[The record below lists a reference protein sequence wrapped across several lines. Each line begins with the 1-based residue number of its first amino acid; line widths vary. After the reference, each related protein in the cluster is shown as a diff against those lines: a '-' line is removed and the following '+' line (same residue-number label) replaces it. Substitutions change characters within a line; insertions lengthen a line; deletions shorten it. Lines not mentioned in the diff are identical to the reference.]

1 MTGASDPARVVF
13 RLACFLPVVAAPF
26 LTNWIC
32 TTAPVERWL
41 GRGLDGFTDLLIA
54 GKTIWTSDDLR
65 SLKAAWIAR
74 MPVGKDV
81 LILGSSRALPI
92 SSEWFQPLSMFNAAV
107 FSGDMDDMISIF
119 QLCVEA
125 GKTPRVVVLE
135 LNPALTNE
143 AKAGEQRAL
152 EPYFRRALA
161 RYRVRP
167 PLRLW
172 GELFSALQFRLNL
185 RRLRSPAW
193 GVSREPVAGAD
204 RLLPD
209 GVPDYGRQ
217 QLSAS
222 PDLVEANVALSISH
236 FDRGYIPWRTKSQ
249 PDGYDLKLF
258 RCFLDDVQSRGIRVV
273 VWLAPIHPAAYDFYA
288 KLGGYDE
295 TWIRREMASRS
306 ITVVGSYSP
315 ATARATNAD
324 FFDDVHPRAAVVHR
338 LFREAGVV
346 RQ

>member
-1 MTGASDPARVVF
+1 
-13 RLACFLPVVAAPF
+13 
-26 LTNWIC
+26 
-32 TTAPVERWL
+32 
-41 GRGLDGFTDLLIA
+41 
-54 GKTIWTSDDLR
+54 
-65 SLKAAWIAR
+65 LKAAWIAR
-74 MPVGKDV
+74 MPAGKDV
-81 LILGSSRALPI
+81 LILGSSRALQI
-92 SSEWFQPLSMFNAAV
+92 SSEWFQPLSLFNAAV

-119 QLCVEA
+119 QLSLEA
-125 GKTPRVVVLE
+125 GKTPRMVVLE

-152 EPYFRRALA
+152 EPYFRHALA
-161 RYRVRP
+161 RYRFQP
-167 PLRLW
+167 PRRMW
-172 GELFSALQFRLNL
+172 GELFSAFQFRLNL
-185 RRLRSPAW
+185 RRLRSPGW
-193 GVSREPVAGAD
+193 GVSKEPVLGAT

-209 GVPDYGRQ
+209 GAPDYGPEE
-217 QLSAS
+217 LSRS
-222 PDLVEANVALSISH
+222 PELVEASVVLSISH
-236 FDRGYIPWRTKSQ
+236 FDRGYVPWRTKSQ
-249 PDGYDLKLF
+249 PDAYDLQLF
-258 RCFLDDVQSRGIRVV
+258 RCFLDDLQSRGILVV

-315 ATARATNAD
+315 AIARASRGD